1 MWKPIASVLGEAD
14 SMITSTI
21 DLIEQGTAKNKH
33 DVILKLSII
42 RAKLQVALEVAAY
55 MDDSAPTEPKSAPAH
70 NVAYYMDDIEE
81 DNPDIEDI
89 DSNKARED
97 NRGFFG

>member
-14 SMITSTI
+14 SMITNTI

-42 RAKLQVALEVAAY
+42 RAKLQVAGEVAAY
-55 MDDSAPTEPKSAPAH
+55 MDDSTPTEPKSAPAH
-70 NVAYYMDDIEE
+70 NVAYYMDGVEE
-81 DNPDIEDI
+81 DNPDNEDTKK
-89 DSNKARED
+89 SRED